1 MSPVKIKSMTFTS
14 SFFFFNQKTTYDMLI
29 SDWSSDVCSSDLPIA
44 HRGRPDGLVGLRLD
58 VLPVQREADDFR
70 LGDCN
75 HYFSSSG
82 KCLRID
88 IRGLGAAWPRPQIEA

>member
-1 MSPVKIKSMTFTS
+1 MAEMG
-14 SFFFFNQKTTYDMLI
+14 NLR
-29 SDWSSDVCSSDLPIA
+29 PIA
-44 HRGRPDGLVGLRLD
+44 RRGRPDGLVGLRLD

-88 IRGLGAAWPRPQIEA
+88 IRGLGAAWPRPQIEASRMTCDSSSSRAEIGRASWRERGCQYV